1 MCHSNLFISLVVKLP
16 PIKLR
21 SGVAGPRRK
30 KRNGSCVAGF
40 LPVPPGNPARAPRC
54 MKCIYVM
61 CSNPRYCVQFKYLI
75 RFNDILLGWRESGA
89 KRRRFTPQERV
100 QYPFCCG
107 FVFVFRASAPVWNCK
122 KWTAK
127 NCKCA
132 NIKKKQQHRVQFVF
146 RKLAFK
152 VFDKNNCAN
161 CNFCNMCYAN
171 IQK

>member
-1 MCHSNLFISLVVKLP
+1 MPPVRSSLQYCTWKYRILLIMCHSNLFISLVVKLP

-75 RFNDILLGWRESGA
+75 RFNDTLLGWRESGA
-89 KRRRFTPQERV
+89 KRRRCTPPRNPSSILFVVVLFLCFVHLHQFGIVKSERLKIV
-100 QYPFCCG
+100 
-107 FVFVFRASAPVWNCK
+107 SAQ
-122 KWTAK
+122 
-127 NCKCA
+127 
-132 NIKKKQQHRVQFVF
+132 I
-146 RKLAFK
+146 
-152 VFDKNNCAN
+152 
-161 CNFCNMCYAN
+161 
-171 IQK
+171 